1 MNEVSI
7 NFIGLIIGCVSVLL
21 GYGITMLCIRY
32 KHKREQTVDTEPR
45 MNLPRFGAISGN
57 TITVKEDFLPKKK
70 MKVHKIDQGIRKEA
84 FRIHSPIG
92 PGIYVR
98 EVDNGEEV
106 SQDELDNLVPLQG
119 FNLIEG
125 NLVRRN
131 RENE

>member
-7 NFIGLIIGCVSVLL
+7 NFVGLIIGCVSVLL

-57 TITVKEDFLPKKK
+57 TITVWSHLKEDFLPKKK
-70 MKVHKIDQGIRKEA
+70 MKVHKIDQGIRKQT
-84 FRIHSPIG
+84 FVG
-92 PGIYVR
+92 PGVHTR
-98 EVDNGEEV
+98 EVDV
-106 SQDELDNLVPLQG
+106 SYYNN
-119 FNLIEG
+119 F
-125 NLVRRN
+125 RN